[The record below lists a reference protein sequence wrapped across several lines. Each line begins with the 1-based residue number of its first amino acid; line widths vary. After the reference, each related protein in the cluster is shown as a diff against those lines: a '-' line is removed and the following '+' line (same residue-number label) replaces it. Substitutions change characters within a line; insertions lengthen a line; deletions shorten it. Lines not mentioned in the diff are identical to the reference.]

1 MMKVYKAVHERE
13 NKCKELHK
21 EMNMNVGPTRLVQ
34 PDFYLLV
41 DVDDLQKQVNTL
53 ENEVH
58 RMKRVE
64 ANAVLFAIGG
74 TIYYMIELIW
84 RGYSSLPMVLVGGL
98 CFLFCGSINEFLG
111 WDMLIW
117 KQMFICAVGITAI
130 EFLSG
135 YILNIVLGLGIWD
148 YSNMPFNII
157 GQICLPFTV
166 AWYILSL
173 LAIVLDDHLRYW
185 IFGEEKPRYKWR

>member
-1 MMKVYKAVHERE
+1 M
-13 NKCKELHK
+13 
-21 EMNMNVGPTRLVQ
+21 
-34 PDFYLLV
+34 
-41 DVDDLQKQVNTL
+41 NTL
-53 ENEVH
+53 KTIG
-58 RMKRVE
+58 R
-64 ANAVLFAIGG
+64 NAVLFAIGG

-173 LAIVLDDHLRYW
+173 LAIVLDEHLRYW

>member
-1 MMKVYKAVHERE
+1 M
-13 NKCKELHK
+13 
-21 EMNMNVGPTRLVQ
+21 
-34 PDFYLLV
+34 
-41 DVDDLQKQVNTL
+41 NTL
-53 ENEVH
+53 KTIG
-58 RMKRVE
+58 R
-64 ANAVLFAIGG
+64 NAVLFAIGG

-98 CFLFCGSINEFLG
+98 CFLFCGSINE
-111 WDMLIW
+111 
-117 KQMFICAVGITAI
+117 QMFICAVGITAI

-185 IFGEEKPRYKWR
+185 IFGEEKPRYNWR

>member
-1 MMKVYKAVHERE
+1 MKTYCRRMDISDE
-13 NKCKELHK
+13 NFIRKYIAAFIYDK
-21 EMNMNVGPTRLVQ
+21 
-34 PDFYLLV
+34 
-41 DVDDLQKQVNTL
+41 L
-53 ENEVH
+53 ENGN
-58 RMKRVE
+58 MPSI
-64 ANAVLFAIGG
+64 FA
-74 TIYYMIELIW
+74 YY
-84 RGYSSLPMVLVGGL
+84 
-98 CFLFCGSINEFLG
+98 GSISKNEARRRLENSPEFVASVIDQIAYEMSWHL
-111 WDMLIW
+111 
-117 KQMFICAVGITAI
+117 KTRTVTAI

>member
-1 MMKVYKAVHERE
+1 
-13 NKCKELHK
+13 
-21 EMNMNVGPTRLVQ
+21 
-34 PDFYLLV
+34 
-41 DVDDLQKQVNTL
+41 
-53 ENEVH
+53 
-58 RMKRVE
+58 
-64 ANAVLFAIGG
+64 
-74 TIYYMIELIW
+74 MIELIW

-98 CFLFCGSINEFLG
+98 CFLFCGSINEFLR

>member
-1 MMKVYKAVHERE
+1 M
-13 NKCKELHK
+13 
-21 EMNMNVGPTRLVQ
+21 
-34 PDFYLLV
+34 
-41 DVDDLQKQVNTL
+41 NTL
-53 ENEVH
+53 KTIG
-58 RMKRVE
+58 R
-64 ANAVLFAIGG
+64 NAVLFAIGG

-135 YILNIVLGLGIWD
+135 YILKNCASHSRYFSDELDALFSWMG
-148 YSNMPFNII
+148 NK
-157 GQICLPFTV
+157 CL
-166 AWYILSL
+166 
-173 LAIVLDDHLRYW
+173 
-185 IFGEEKPRYKWR
+185 

>member
-1 MMKVYKAVHERE
+1 M
-13 NKCKELHK
+13 
-21 EMNMNVGPTRLVQ
+21 
-34 PDFYLLV
+34 
-41 DVDDLQKQVNTL
+41 NTL
-53 ENEVH
+53 KTIG
-58 RMKRVE
+58 R
-64 ANAVLFAIGG
+64 NAVLFAIGG

-157 GQICLPFTV
+157 GQISV
-166 AWYILSL
+166 N
-173 LAIVLDDHLRYW
+173 RYTS
-185 IFGEEKPRYKWR
+185 

>member
-1 MMKVYKAVHERE
+1 MGRSCGKSKGGRE
-13 NKCKELHK
+13 QRW
-21 EMNMNVGPTRLVQ
+21 M
-34 PDFYLLV
+34 
-41 DVDDLQKQVNTL
+41 
-53 ENEVH
+53 
-58 RMKRVE
+58 
-64 ANAVLFAIGG
+64 
-74 TIYYMIELIW
+74 
-84 RGYSSLPMVLVGGL
+84 
-98 CFLFCGSINEFLG
+98 
-111 WDMLIW
+111 MLIW

>member
-1 MMKVYKAVHERE
+1 M
-13 NKCKELHK
+13 
-21 EMNMNVGPTRLVQ
+21 
-34 PDFYLLV
+34 
-41 DVDDLQKQVNTL
+41 NTL
-53 ENEVH
+53 KTIG
-58 RMKRVE
+58 R
-64 ANAVLFAIGG
+64 NAVLFAIGG

-185 IFGEEKPRYKWR
+185 IFGEEKPRYKWRHESRNALSIKLNREKRMKKLHMLRGACSFGYIMQL

>member
-1 MMKVYKAVHERE
+1 MAFYRICPDCGAYLDPGEQCSCHEEHLIEMER
-13 NKCKELHK
+13 KEK
-21 EMNMNVGPTRLVQ
+21 
-34 PDFYLLV
+34 
-41 DVDDLQKQVNTL
+41 
-53 ENEVH
+53 
-58 RMKRVE
+58 